1 MKKLLAA
8 VLALV
13 MILGLAACGA
23 KTETPAAP
31 AAPAAPAEDAP
42 AEPALE
48 ETGKL
53 VIYAGALED

>member
-31 AAPAAPAEDAP
+31 AAP
-42 AEPALE
+42 
-48 ETGKL
+48 GGGMGGM
-53 VIYAGALED
+53 Y